1 MEKSVHIEN
10 RKQELIEKRRN
21 LLLEKSTE
29 DLAIAVSDYFNAHA
43 CLPGQK
49 ALKDAAE
56 NTLRRLREDPE
67 FELIPTA
74 KAYLAESLANVA
86 VREVKVGNLKVQNIT
101 KMNRDDYSVLKPT
114 NLNLREAGSESG
126 KPPRCFLETD
136 AFIAG
141 RRVLAN
147 GYEVGLLPEGF
158 AKNNPNLSA
167 PALLILTDYSLGKL
181 ANVSYHVII
190 DLLDAPFRPAPE
202 TSLQELGAAV

>member
-1 MEKSVHIEN
+1 MEKSAHVEN

-49 ALKDAAE
+49 ALKDAVE

-67 FELIPTA
+67 FELIPAA
-74 KAYLAESLANVA
+74 KAYLAESLAKTA
-86 VREVKVGNLKVQNIT
+86 VREVKVGSLKVRNVT
-101 KMNRDDYSVLKPT
+101 KVNKDDYAVLKPT
-114 NLNLREAGSESG
+114 NLNLREAGSEAG
-126 KPPRCFLETD
+126 KPPRFFFEAD

-190 DLLDAPFRPAPE
+190 DLLDAPFRSMPE

>member
-1 MEKSVHIEN
+1 MEKSAHIEN

-49 ALKDAAE
+49 ALKTAAE
-56 NTLRRLREDPE
+56 NTLRALQEDPE
-67 FELIPTA
+67 FELNPSA
-74 KAYLAESLANVA
+74 KAYLAESLAKTA
-86 VREVKVGNLKVQNIT
+86 VREVKVGSLKVQNVT
-101 KMNRDDYSVLKPT
+101 KVNKDNYAVLKPT

-126 KPPRCFLETD
+126 KPPRFFFEAD

-190 DLLDAPFRPAPE
+190 DLLDAPFRSMPE

>member
-1 MEKSVHIEN
+1 MEKSAHVEN

-67 FELIPTA
+67 FELLPAA
-74 KAYLAESLANVA
+74 KAYLAESLAKTA
-86 VREVKVGNLKVQNIT
+86 VREVKVGSLKIQNVT
-101 KMNRDDYSVLKPT
+101 KGNKDDYAVLKPT

-136 AFIAG
+136 ASIEG
-141 RRVLAN
+141 RRVLAD
-147 GYEVGLLPEGF
+147 GCEIGLLPEGF

-190 DLLDAPFRPAPE
+190 DLLDAPFRSMPE
-202 TSLQELGAAV
+202 TSLQELEAAV

>member
-1 MEKSVHIEN
+1 MEKSAHIEN

-56 NTLRRLREDPE
+56 NTLRMLREDPE
-67 FELIPTA
+67 FELLPAA
-74 KAYLAESLANVA
+74 KAYLAESLAKTA
-86 VREVKVGNLKVQNIT
+86 VREVKVGSLKVQNVT
-101 KMNRDDYSVLKPT
+101 KGNKDDYAVLKPT
-114 NLNLREAGSESG
+114 NLKLREAGSEAG
-126 KPPRCFLETD
+126 KPSRFFFEAD

-141 RRVLAN
+141 RRVLAD
-147 GYEVGLLPEGF
+147 GCEIGLLPEGF
-158 AKNNPNLSA
+158 AKNNPNLNA

-181 ANVSYHVII
+181 ANVSYQVII
-190 DLLDAPFRPAPE
+190 DLLDASFRPAPE
-202 TSLQELGAAV
+202 TFLQELEAAV

>member
-1 MEKSVHIEN
+1 MEKSAHIEN

-49 ALKDAAE
+49 ALKTAAE
-56 NTLRRLREDPE
+56 NTLRALQEDPE
-67 FELIPTA
+67 FELNPSA
-74 KAYLAESLANVA
+74 KAYLAESLAKTA
-86 VREVKVGNLKVQNIT
+86 VREVKVGSLKVQNVT
-101 KMNRDDYSVLKPT
+101 KVNKDDYSILKPT

-136 AFIAG
+136 ASIEG

-167 PALLILTDYSLGKL
+167 PVLLILTDYSLGKL

-190 DLLDAPFRPAPE
+190 DLLDAPFRSMPE

>member
-1 MEKSVHIEN
+1 MEKSAHIEN

-67 FELIPTA
+67 FELIPAA
-74 KAYLAESLANVA
+74 KAYLAESLAKTA
-86 VREVKVGNLKVQNIT
+86 VREVKVGSLKVQNVT
-101 KMNRDDYSVLKPT
+101 KANRDDYAVLKPT
-114 NLNLREAGSESG
+114 NLNLREAGSEAG
-126 KPPRCFLETD
+126 KPPRFFFEAD
-136 AFIAG
+136 ASIEG
-141 RRVLAN
+141 RRVLAD
-147 GYEVGLLPEGF
+147 GCEIGLLPEGF

-181 ANVSYHVII
+181 ANVSYHIII
-190 DLLDAPFRPAPE
+190 DLLDSSFQFTPE
-202 TSLQELGAAV
+202 TSLRELEAAV

>member
-1 MEKSVHIEN
+1 MKKSAHIEN

-56 NTLRRLREDPE
+56 NTLRMLREDPE
-67 FELIPTA
+67 FELLPAA
-74 KAYLAESLANVA
+74 KAYLAESLAKTA
-86 VREVKVGNLKVQNIT
+86 VREVKVGSLKIQNVT
-101 KMNRDDYSVLKPT
+101 KGNKDDYAVLKPT
-114 NLNLREAGSESG
+114 NLKLREAGSEAG
-126 KPPRCFLETD
+126 KPSRFFFEAD
-136 AFIAG
+136 ASIAG

-190 DLLDAPFRPAPE
+190 DLLDAPFRPTPE

>member
-1 MEKSVHIEN
+1 MEKSAHIEN

-67 FELIPTA
+67 FELNPNA
-74 KAYLAESLANVA
+74 KAYLAESLAKTA
-86 VREVKVGNLKVQNIT
+86 VREVKVGSLKVQNVT
-101 KMNRDDYSVLKPT
+101 KANRDDYAVLKPT
-114 NLNLREAGSESG
+114 NLNLREAGSEAG
-126 KPPRCFLETD
+126 KPPRFFFEAD
-136 AFIAG
+136 ASIEG
-141 RRVLAN
+141 RRVLAD
-147 GYEVGLLPEGF
+147 GCEIGLLPEGF

-167 PALLILTDYSLGKL
+167 PALLVLTDYSLGKL

-202 TSLQELGAAV
+202 TFLQELGAAV

>member
-1 MEKSVHIEN
+1 MEKSAHIEN
-10 RKQELIEKRRN
+10 RKQELVEKRRN

-49 ALKDAAE
+49 ALKTAAE
-56 NTLRRLREDPE
+56 NTLRALREDPE
-67 FELIPTA
+67 FELIPAA
-74 KAYLAESLANVA
+74 KAYLAESLAKTA
-86 VREVKVGNLKVQNIT
+86 VREVKVGNLKVQNVT
-101 KMNRDDYSVLKPT
+101 KANRDDYAVLKPT
-114 NLNLREAGSESG
+114 NLNLREAGSETG
-126 KPPRCFLETD
+126 KPPRFFFEAD
-136 AFIAG
+136 ASIED
-141 RRVLAN
+141 RRVLAD
-147 GYEVGLLPEGF
+147 GCEIGLLPEGF

-202 TSLQELGAAV
+202 TFLRELEAAV

>member
-1 MEKSVHIEN
+1 MEKSAHVEN

-49 ALKDAAE
+49 ALKDAVE

-67 FELIPTA
+67 FELIPAA
-74 KAYLAESLANVA
+74 KAYLAESLAKTA
-86 VREVKVGNLKVQNIT
+86 VREVKVGSLKVRNVT
-101 KMNRDDYSVLKPT
+101 KVNKDDYAVLKPT
-114 NLNLREAGSESG
+114 NLNLREAGSEAG
-126 KPPRCFLETD
+126 KPPRFFFEAD

-190 DLLDAPFRPAPE
+190 DLLDAPFRPTPE

>member
-1 MEKSVHIEN
+1 MEKSAHVEN

-49 ALKDAAE
+49 ALKDAVE

-67 FELIPTA
+67 FELIPAA
-74 KAYLAESLANVA
+74 KAYLAESLAKTA
-86 VREVKVGNLKVQNIT
+86 VREVKVGSLKVRNVT
-101 KMNRDDYSVLKPT
+101 KVNKDDYAVLKPT
-114 NLNLREAGSESG
+114 NLNLREAGSEAG
-126 KPPRCFLETD
+126 KPPRFFFEAD

-147 GYEVGLLPEGF
+147 GYEIGLLPEGF

>member
-1 MEKSVHIEN
+1 MEKSAHIEN

-67 FELIPTA
+67 FELNPSA
-74 KAYLAESLANVA
+74 KAYLAESLAKTA
-86 VREVKVGNLKVQNIT
+86 VREVKVGSLKVQNIT
-101 KMNRDDYSVLKPT
+101 KINRDDYSVLKPT
-114 NLNLREAGSESG
+114 NLGLREAASEAG

-136 AFIAG
+136 ASIEG

-190 DLLDAPFRPAPE
+190 DLLDAPFRSTPE

>member
-1 MEKSVHIEN
+1 MEKSAHVEN

-49 ALKDAAE
+49 ALKDAVE

-67 FELIPTA
+67 FELIPAA
-74 KAYLAESLANVA
+74 KAYLAESLAKTA
-86 VREVKVGNLKVQNIT
+86 VREVKVGSLKVRNVT
-101 KMNRDDYSVLKPT
+101 KVNKDDYAVLKPT
-114 NLNLREAGSESG
+114 NLNLREAGSEAG
-126 KPPRCFLETD
+126 KPPRFFFEAD

-147 GYEVGLLPEGF
+147 GYDVGLLPEGF

-190 DLLDAPFRPAPE
+190 DLLDAPFRSMPE

>member
-1 MEKSVHIEN
+1 MEKSAHIEN

-67 FELIPTA
+67 FELIPAA
-74 KAYLAESLANVA
+74 KAYLAESLAKTA
-86 VREVKVGNLKVQNIT
+86 VREVKVGNLKVQNVT
-101 KMNRDDYSVLKPT
+101 KANRDDYAVLKPT
-114 NLNLREAGSESG
+114 NLNLREAGSETG
-126 KPPRCFLETD
+126 KPPRFFFEAD
-136 AFIAG
+136 ASIEG
-141 RRVLAN
+141 RRVLAD
-147 GYEVGLLPEGF
+147 GCEIGLLPEGF

-181 ANVSYHVII
+181 ANVSYHVVI
-190 DLLDAPFRPAPE
+190 DLLDASFRPAPE
-202 TSLQELGAAV
+202 TFLRELEAAV

>member
-1 MEKSVHIEN
+1 MEKSAHVEN

-67 FELIPTA
+67 FELIPAA
-74 KAYLAESLANVA
+74 KAYLAESLAKTA
-86 VREVKVGNLKVQNIT
+86 VREVKVGSLKVRNVT
-101 KMNRDDYSVLKPT
+101 KANRDDYAVLKPT
-114 NLNLREAGSESG
+114 NLNLREAGSEAG
-126 KPPRCFLETD
+126 KPPRFFFEAD
-136 AFIAG
+136 ASIEG
-141 RRVLAN
+141 RRVLAD
-147 GYEVGLLPEGF
+147 GCEIGLLPEGF

-181 ANVSYHVII
+181 ANVSYQVII
-190 DLLDAPFRPAPE
+190 DLLDASFRFTPE
-202 TSLQELGAAV
+202 TFLRELETAV

>member
-1 MEKSVHIEN
+1 MEKSAHIEN

-67 FELIPTA
+67 FELIPAA
-74 KAYLAESLANVA
+74 KAYLAESLAKTA
-86 VREVKVGNLKVQNIT
+86 VREVKVGSLKVRNVT
-101 KMNRDDYSVLKPT
+101 KANRDDYAVLKPT
-114 NLNLREAGSESG
+114 NLNLREAGSEAG
-126 KPPRCFLETD
+126 KPPRFFFEAD
-136 AFIAG
+136 ASIEG
-141 RRVLAN
+141 RRVLAD
-147 GYEVGLLPEGF
+147 GCEIGLLPEGF

-190 DLLDAPFRPAPE
+190 DLLNTSFRFTPE
-202 TSLQELGAAV
+202 TFLRELEAAV

>member
-1 MEKSVHIEN
+1 MEKSAHVEN

-67 FELIPTA
+67 FELIPAA
-74 KAYLAESLANVA
+74 KAYLAESLAKTA
-86 VREVKVGNLKVQNIT
+86 VREVKVGSLKVQNVT
-101 KMNRDDYSVLKPT
+101 KVNKDDYSILKPT
-114 NLNLREAGSESG
+114 NLNLREAGSEAG
-126 KPPRCFLETD
+126 KPPRFFFEAD
-136 AFIAG
+136 ASIEG
-141 RRVLAN
+141 RRVLADSC
-147 GYEVGLLPEGF
+147 EIGLLPEGF

-190 DLLDAPFRPAPE
+190 DLLDAPFRSMPE

>member
-67 FELIPTA
+67 FELIPAA
-74 KAYLAESLANVA
+74 KAYLAESLAKTA
-86 VREVKVGNLKVQNIT
+86 VREVKVGSLKVRNVT
-101 KMNRDDYSVLKPT
+101 KVNKDDYAVLKPT
-114 NLNLREAGSESG
+114 NLHLREAGSEAG
-126 KPPRCFLETD
+126 KPPRFFFEAD

-190 DLLDAPFRPAPE
+190 DLLDAPFRPTPE

>member
-1 MEKSVHIEN
+1 MEKSAHIEN

-67 FELIPTA
+67 FELLPAA
-74 KAYLAESLANVA
+74 KAYLAESLAKTA
-86 VREVKVGNLKVQNIT
+86 VREVKVGSLKVRNVT
-101 KMNRDDYSVLKPT
+101 KVNKDDYAVLKPT
-114 NLNLREAGSESG
+114 NLNLREAGSEAG
-126 KPPRCFLETD
+126 KPPRFFFEAD
-136 AFIAG
+136 ASIEG
-141 RRVLAN
+141 RRVLAD
-147 GYEVGLLPEGF
+147 GCEIGLLPEGF

-167 PALLILTDYSLGKL
+167 PALLILTDYSLGKF
-181 ANVSYHVII
+181 ANVSYQVII
-190 DLLDAPFRPAPE
+190 DLLDSSFRFMPE
-202 TSLQELGAAV
+202 TFLQELGAAV